1 MKVKWVCISIINAV
15 FIAEPV
21 NYTVNATVDVGD
33 VNDNCPVFVEP
44 VNISSKLNRTE
55 CFICLSPYNI
65 KPFHRCFI
73 KGSPTTKVSTCI
85 KVNL

>member
-1 MKVKWVCISIINAV
+1 MGLQFHYQRC

-21 NYTVNATVDVGD
+21 NYILNATVDVGD

-55 CFICLSPYNI
+55 CFICLSPYNAYNI
-65 KPFHRCFI
+65 KPFHKSFI
-73 KGSPTTKVSTCI
+73 NTTRKCLEHLIPS
-85 KVNL
+85 